1 MKKIITILCLLIFY
15 STNAQNN
22 TLQQEFINDVIN
34 NERYLSKNQSLIVK
48 RNITKKGILSQNIKE
63 FLKKKKNTF
72 HNKIDLNDSLVLTKT
87 DYKIISTE
95 LKKDKT
101 IDWDKLNFQN
111 IEFTD
116 EENWEILAL
125 DFKNHSF
132 LELGKPIFLKNN
144 TIAICSEIYLCSRD
158 CGYNYFGFYKK
169 IDGKWKQWIPINK
182 GYF

>member
-1 MKKIITILCLLIFY
+1 MKKIITILCLLIFHI
-15 STNAQNN
+15 TNSQNN

-48 RNITKKGILSQNIKE
+48 RNTTKNGILSQNIKE
-63 FLKKKKNTF
+63 FLKKKKKTF
-72 HNKIDLNDSLVLTKT
+72 SNKRHPNDSLVLTKT

-95 LKKDKT
+95 LKKDET
-101 IDWDKLNFQN
+101 IDWNKFNFQN

-116 EENWEILAL
+116 EENWEVLAL

-144 TIAICSEIYLCSRD
+144 SIAISSEMYLCSRD

-169 IDGKWKQWIPINK
+169 IDGKWKQWIPINN
-182 GYF
+182 GIF